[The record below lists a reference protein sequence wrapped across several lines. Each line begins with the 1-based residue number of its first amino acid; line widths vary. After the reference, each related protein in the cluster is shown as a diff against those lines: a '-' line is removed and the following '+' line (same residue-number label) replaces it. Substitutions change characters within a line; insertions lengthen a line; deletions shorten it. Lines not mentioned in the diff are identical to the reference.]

1 MAFKG
6 RIQLRPRRLRINIT
20 WNISTIGNFDVQNVV
35 YYNAK
40 FLSISELFVSPRA
53 YKPQTAKKFLKR
65 ISNIREEHGF
75 RRVLLLRNIVTLQIS
90 YGEKSLNKK
99 SWNIFR
105 NLFVKV
111 I

>member
-1 MAFKG
+1 MTFKG

-75 RRVLLLRNIVTLQIS
+75 RVSTRFASEEYRDATNILWW
-90 YGEKSLNKK
+90 EKLK
-99 SWNIFR
+99 
-105 NLFVKV
+105 
-111 I
+111 